1 MKSLT
6 LTLPKTELQL
16 REHST
21 GLIATLTNADA
32 ARDFERGLTVK
43 KIIKTAVPISE
54 LSRVTGTRQ
63 IAIALDI
70 QLTRLVANL
79 NLKWSVNDSQIKTIV
94 EDIIDKFPNETIED
108 FVLCFKRA
116 RQGEYGELVRL
127 DSAIVFSWIARYLDD
142 KYQVLEDELRNER
155 DKFPHEMPEV
165 EQDGPGYKAFKEYA
179 KSLKTG
185 MKVPRISDADIK
197 RYGQERPVEKTGT
210 GHPRITEAGLEASQR
225 LDLMREYGRQH
236 TDIYTGKPLPGSPTF
251 EQWVKEKQQEK

>member
-1 MKSLT
+1 M
-6 LTLPKTELQL
+6 
-16 REHST
+16 
-21 GLIATLTNADA
+21 
-32 ARDFERGLTVK
+32 
-43 KIIKTAVPISE
+43 
-54 LSRVTGTRQ
+54 
-63 IAIALDI
+63 
-70 QLTRLVANL
+70 
-79 NLKWSVNDSQIKTIV
+79 
-94 EDIIDKFPNETIED
+94 
-108 FVLCFKRA
+108 LCFKRA